1 MSLLQAFVLGVV
13 QGIGEFLPISSSGH
27 LVVVP
32 YIFGWDYQGL
42 GFDVALHMGTV
53 LAILAYFWRDWMI
66 IFSEA
71 LSPTD
76 TPNRKDNFKY
86 PSNLLWIILISSIP
100 AAIAGYFLQDLAEH
114 ALRNPLLVATMLL
127 SFGLL
132 LWIVD
137 AAYKNQDKIEKIGY
151 GKGFLVGI
159 SQAVA
164 LFPGVS
170 RSGVTATTGIF
181 LGLSRESAMR
191 FSFLLSTP
199 AVVGAFILT
208 LKDLS
213 AASIDVAFLVAVATS
228 AVVGFL
234 SIKYLLKFLANH
246 SFTPFV
252 IYRILLA
259 VLIFL
264 LYLIK

>member
-1 MSLLQAFVLGVV
+1 MTLLQAFVLGIV
-13 QGIGEFLPISSSGH
+13 QGVGEFLPISSSGH

-42 GFDVALHMGTV
+42 NFDVALHMGTV

-76 TPNRKDNFKY
+76 TPSRKDNFKY

-137 AAYKNQDKIEKIGY
+137 AACKNQDKIDKIGY
-151 GKGFLVGI
+151 GKGILVGI
-159 SQAVA
+159 SQALA

-181 LGLSRESAMR
+181 LGLNRESAMR

-208 LKDLS
+208 LKDLT
-213 AASIDVAFLVAVATS
+213 AASIDVAFLVAVTTS
-228 AVVGFL
+228 AVIGFL
-234 SIKYLLKFLANH
+234 SIKYLLKYLANH

-252 IYRILLA
+252 IYRIFLTA
-259 VLIFL
+259 LIFL

>member
-1 MSLLQAFVLGVV
+1 
-13 QGIGEFLPISSSGH
+13 
-27 LVVVP
+27 
-32 YIFGWDYQGL
+32 
-42 GFDVALHMGTV
+42 
-53 LAILAYFWRDWMI
+53 MI

>member
-1 MSLLQAFVLGVV
+1 MTLLQAFILGVV
-13 QGIGEFLPISSSGH
+13 QGVGEFLPISSSGH

-42 GFDVALHMGTV
+42 NFDVALHMGTV
-53 LAILAYFWRDWMI
+53 LAILVYFWRDWMV

-76 TPNRKDNFKY
+76 TPNKKDKFNY
-86 PSNLLWIILISSIP
+86 PSNLFWIILVSSIP

-137 AAYKNQDKIEKIGY
+137 SAYKNQDKIEKIGY

-159 SQAVA
+159 SQALA

-181 LGLSRESAMR
+181 VGLNRESAMR

-199 AVVGAFILT
+199 AVIGAFILT

-213 AASIDVAFLVAVATS
+213 TANIDVAFLVAVATS

-234 SIKYLLKFLANH
+234 SIKYLLKYLTNH

-252 IYRILLA
+252 IYRIALALLIA
-259 VLIFL
+259 VL
-264 LYLIK
+264 YLTR

>member
-86 PSNLLWIILISSIP
+86 PSNLLWIILIASIP

-137 AAYKNQDKIEKIGY
+137 AAYKNQDKIENIGY

-213 AASIDVAFLVAVATS
+213 AASIDVAFLVAVVTS

-234 SIKYLLKFLANH
+234 SIKYLLKYLANH